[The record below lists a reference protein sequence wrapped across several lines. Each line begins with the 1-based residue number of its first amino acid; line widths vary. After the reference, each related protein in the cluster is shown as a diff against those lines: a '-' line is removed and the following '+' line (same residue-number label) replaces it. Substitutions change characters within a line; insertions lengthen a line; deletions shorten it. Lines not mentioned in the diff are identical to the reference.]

1 MSSSPPSE
9 SMDDQARRPRSGA
22 TVLLVEDDPDQ
33 QWRLA
38 RLLTVH
44 GHRVV
49 GTSTADG
56 ALALLEQWPM
66 DLVLVDERLPG
77 IEGVALLERLRL
89 RHPALALALMSEA
102 PDDELEADAARLG
115 VLALLA
121 KPVASDQVTRL
132 LEELRRAR
140 GRSAPPTSNQ
150 PFRASSWPPRP

>member
-1 MSSSPPSE
+1 MTRRTPASTGE
-9 SMDDQARRPRSGA
+9 ATGRPRSGL

-77 IEGVALLERLRL
+77 IEGVALVERLRR
-89 RHPALALALMSEA
+89 RHPDIDVVLMSEA
-102 PDDELEADAARLG
+102 PDDELETDAARLG
-115 VLALLA
+115 VVALLA
-121 KPVASDQVTRL
+121 KPVAGEQVSRL
-132 LEELRRAR
+132 LEDLRRGR
-140 GRSAPPTSNQ
+140 GVVPSASVPPAVR
-150 PFRASSWPPRP
+150 PSSWPPRL